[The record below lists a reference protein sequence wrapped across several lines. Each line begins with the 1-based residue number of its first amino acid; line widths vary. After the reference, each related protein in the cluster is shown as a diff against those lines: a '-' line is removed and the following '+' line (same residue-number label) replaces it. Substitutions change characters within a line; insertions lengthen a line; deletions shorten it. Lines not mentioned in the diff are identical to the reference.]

1 MSTVAPPPAVLI
13 VPGLRDH
20 VPEHWQTV
28 LGNKLPGART
38 VAPVTT
44 DRLSCDVQVA
54 ALDEAL
60 SEISG
65 PVVLVAH
72 SVGVITVAHWA
83 QRHTRPI
90 QGALLATP
98 PDLETPMPEGH
109 PSRDDLGVNG
119 WLPVPRAPLPFPSI
133 VAASTDDPL
142 AGFAPVAALARA
154 WGSRLVDLG
163 PVGHLN
169 PAAGY
174 GEWPQAE
181 QYVRELSGEGR

>member
-1 MSTVAPPPAVLI
+1 MSTAAPPPTVVI

-20 VPEHWQTV
+20 VPEHWQTI
-28 LGNKLPGART
+28 LGNKIPDART
-38 VAPVTT
+38 VPPVATG
-44 DRLSCDVQVA
+44 RLSCDTQVA
-54 ALDEAL
+54 ALEEVL
-60 SEISG
+60 SEVPG

-72 SVGVITVAHWA
+72 SVGVLTVTHWA
-83 QRHTRPI
+83 QRHRRPV

-98 PDLETPMPEGH
+98 PDLETPLPEGQ
-109 PSRDDLGVNG
+109 PTPDDLHRNG
-119 WLPVPRAPLPFPSI
+119 WLPVPRTPLPFPSI

-142 AGFAPVAALARA
+142 AGFAPVAALAWA

-174 GEWPQAE
+174 GEWPQAGE
-181 QYVRELSGEGR
+181 FVRELSGES